1 MTTVDGKFKLWF
13 FQALTYE
20 QRTRLFS
27 LYGMP
32 VEGITTHGG
41 QSLAL
46 AYLAPQLVTAP
57 EAKSEVGEDEI
68 TTLRKELAEARA
80 LLTVIG
86 KTFAGMEDG
95 DGNEA
100 PELVLIREFTAKTMA
115 DILAKQAAH
124 PVLRPPSKAKG
135 EKK

>member
-1 MTTVDGKFKLWF
+1 MTDIV
-13 FQALTYE
+13 E
-20 QRTRLFS
+20 QINDRL
-27 LYGMP
+27 
-32 VEGITTHGG
+32 
-41 QSLAL
+41 
-46 AYLAPQLVTAP
+46 
-57 EAKSEVGEDEI
+57 EAIMDSNNLSVFRAAKEEI
-68 TTLRKELAEARA
+68 TTLRKDLAEARA

-100 PELVLIREFTAKTMA
+100 PELVLIREFTAKSMD
-115 DILAKQAAH
+115 DILAKQAAR